1 MIAAFKVSK
10 ESKLASLLIITTV
23 QAVSIWN
30 IGIKQRYAQNI
41 VATNFI
47 NQNLGHD
54 VSWENG
60 SYMHTMV
67 YPYVNRFILYHDE
80 SDAT

>member
-10 ESKLASLLIITTV
+10 ESKLASLLIITV
-23 QAVSIWN
+23 QAISIWN
-30 IGIKQRYAQNI
+30 IGIKRAQNI

-54 VSWENG
+54 VSWGEW
-60 SYMHTMV
+60 
-67 YPYVNRFILYHDE
+67 FLYAHHGL
-80 SDAT
+80 SLCQSRYSLS

>member
-10 ESKLASLLIITTV
+10 ESKLASLLIIT
-23 QAVSIWN
+23 SPGYFDLEHWY
-30 IGIKQRYAQNI
+30 KSAQNI

-60 SYMHTMV
+60 SYITMV
-67 YPYVNRFILYHDE
+67 YPYVNRVILYHDE
-80 SDAT
+80 SDAA

>member
-1 MIAAFKVSK
+1 MIVAFKVSK
-10 ESKLASLLIITTV
+10 ESKLASLLIITAV

-30 IGIKQRYAQNI
+30 IGIKQRLLKI

-60 SYMHTMV
+60 SYMLQHGLSLCQSR
-67 YPYVNRFILYHDE
+67 YSYHDE
-80 SDAT
+80 SDAA